1 MSVIG
6 LNSPAFCLEE
16 MDFKFTNAL
25 SSELK
30 YKILTV
36 EISMLGLV
44 VSNRQSNERKIFSTN
59 DARTQQGGMSN

>member
-1 MSVIG
+1 
-6 LNSPAFCLEE
+6 